1 MAAGQSGGFKFGG
14 PVFDLANDKMHLE
27 KVMAEQRELEE
38 AWARKRRPKDGAW
51 MRKQRD
57 DKAIRRVPTP
67 KTKSAAILETAVAQ
81 STDKNSDPA
90 EGVVK
95 REEASIAEA
104 IETQSAT
111 ATVALDA

>member
-1 MAAGQSGGFKFGG
+1 
-14 PVFDLANDKMHLE
+14 
-27 KVMAEQRELEE
+27 
-38 AWARKRRPKDGAW
+38 

-81 STDKNSDPA
+81 STDKNSDSA